1 MGNKLYV
8 GNLAYSVR
16 DDSLLQAF
24 SQFGNVTSAKVMMDR
39 ETGRSKGFG
48 FVEMGNDAEAQAAIN
63 GMNGQPIDGRAV
75 VVNEARPREE
85 RPGGF
90 GGGGGSR
97 SGGGG
102 YGGGGGGG
110 GYGGGGGGAGGA
122 GGGGG
127 RSPYG
132 GGGGGGGRSP
142 YGGGGGGGRSGGGGS
157 GGYGG
162 GGGGSRGG
170 Y

>member
-1 MGNKLYV
+1 VGNKLYV

-24 SQFGNVTSAKVMMDR
+24 SQFGTVSSAKVMMDR

-48 FVEMGNDAEAQAAIN
+48 FVEMGSDAEAQAAIN

-90 GGGGGSR
+90 GGGGGGR
-97 SGGGG
+97 SGGGGGG

-110 GYGGGGGGAGGA
+110 GYGGGGGGGA
-122 GGGGG
+122 
-127 RSPYG
+127 
-132 GGGGGGGRSP
+132 GGGGGGRSP
-142 YGGGGGGGRSGGGGS
+142 YGGGGGGRSPYGGGGGGRSGGGG
-157 GGYGG
+157 GGYGGG